1 MWFGLV
7 WCGPPV
13 MDQRPALGNV
23 LYSSTFILRTVTSHQ
38 EKLFQRKIVKKNSL
52 HFNMALIINKYCF
65 KKELH
70 VHVCAPV

>member
-23 LYSSTFILRTVTSHQ
+23 LWPSTSDFTSGEVIPEKNCKKKPYSS
-38 EKLFQRKIVKKNSL
+38 
-52 HFNMALIINKYCF
+52 HFNMAPIINKYWL
-65 KKELH
+65 KKELQA
-70 VHVCAPV
+70 HVCAPV

>member
-1 MWFGLV
+1 MVWFGLV

-23 LYSSTFILRTVTSHQ
+23 LWPSTSDFTSGEVIP
-38 EKLFQRKIVKKNSL
+38 EKNCKKNSL